1 MQKIVS
7 LIYKGIRRILISIRL
22 FVNYIITWI
31 ILYGNNVQFKRF
43 KSNGIPYINIA
54 RGGFCTIKNNFKMN
68 NGNLGNPIG
77 RPQRCIL
84 NVKKG
89 ATLTIGENVG
99 MSSTALVVHQ
109 YISIGNNV
117 KIGGG
122 SCIYDTDFHSLN
134 PNLRRN
140 SILDYKSK
148 KNNPVV
154 IEDNVFIGAHATI
167 LKGVTIGKN
176 SIIGAC
182 SVVTKNI
189 PKNEIWAGNPAK
201 FIKNV

>member
-1 MQKIVS
+1 MQEIVS
-7 LIYKGIRRILISIRL
+7 LVYKGIRRILISIRL

-43 KSNGIPYINIA
+43 KSNGIPYVNIA
-54 RGGFCTIKNNFKMN
+54 RGGFCTIKNNFKIN

-84 NVKKG
+84 NVRTG

-109 YISIGNNV
+109 HISIGNNV

-189 PKNEIWAGNPAK
+189 PENEIWAGNPAK

>member
-99 MSSTALVVHQ
+99 MSSTAHVVHQ
-109 YISIGNNV
+109 YISIVNNV
-117 KIGGG
+117 KIGSG
-122 SCIYDTDFHSLN
+122 SCINDKEFWFYWLSEFLV
-134 PNLRRN
+134 N
-140 SILDYKSK
+140 SFSNQKIKSTFVLSKCIYSGILLVLSEGFLLLKL
-148 KNNPVV
+148 
-154 IEDNVFIGAHATI
+154 IGNI
-167 LKGVTIGKN
+167 KDWLK
-176 SIIGAC
+176 
-182 SVVTKNI
+182 
-189 PKNEIWAGNPAK
+189 WAWHC
-201 FIKNV
+201 